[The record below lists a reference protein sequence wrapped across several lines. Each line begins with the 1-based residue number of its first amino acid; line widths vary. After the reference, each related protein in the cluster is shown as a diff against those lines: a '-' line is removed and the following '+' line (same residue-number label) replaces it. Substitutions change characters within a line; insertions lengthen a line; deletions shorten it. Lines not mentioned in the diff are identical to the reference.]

1 MTTRCDFCSE
11 AIAPGTAK
19 CPHCG
24 EGLVRPAGAAPTGW
38 GSPGKPMLVA
48 VVGVLHLGFGAL
60 GLCGQLVSGLALAQ
74 MGGNP
79 VLSQA
84 WGPPGSGVRT
94 FMTVS
99 MVIGAVSSVLHVA
112 AGVGLLGMRP
122 WGRKLA
128 LALALVGAAMTLLS
142 LPISLPMTLENMPT
156 AQHPFAIGSAIV
168 SAVFSLGY
176 QALVVALLTRPHVG
190 DAFEGRATS

>member
-24 EGLVRPAGAAPTGW
+24 EGLGRPAGAGPTGW

-48 VVGVLHLGFGAL
+48 VVGVLHLGLGAL
-60 GLCGQLVSGLALAQ
+60 GLCGQLVSGFALAQ

-79 VLSQA
+79 MLSQA
-84 WGPPGSGVRT
+84 WGPPGSGFRT

-112 AGVGLLGMRP
+112 AGFGLLGMRA

-128 LALALVGAAMTLLS
+128 LGLALFGAAMTLAS
-142 LPISLPMTLENMPT
+142 LPISLPMTLENMPA

-176 QALVVALLTRPHVG
+176 QALVVALLTRPHVR
-190 DAFEGRATS
+190 DAFEGRATP